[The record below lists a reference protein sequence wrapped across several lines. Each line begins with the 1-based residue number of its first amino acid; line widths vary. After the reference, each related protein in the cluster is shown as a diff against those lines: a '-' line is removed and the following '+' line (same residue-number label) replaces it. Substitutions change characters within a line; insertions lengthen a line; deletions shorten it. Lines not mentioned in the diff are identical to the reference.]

1 MADPRWTPIEI
12 GPNEDASLLRIRWK
26 DGGVSEYAPRDLRL
40 ACPCAGCVDEMTGR
54 RILRDDD
61 VAHDVHPLAI
71 RYVGRYALR
80 FDWSDGHGT
89 GIYPFEFLRRLDP
102 GLDSGAQKDVRISV
116 GSKAGPE
123 GARDT
128 GAEG

>member
-1 MADPRWTPIEI
+1 MADPRWTPLEI

-61 VAHDVHPLAI
+61 VAHGVHPLAI

-102 GLDSGAQKDVRISV
+102 GLDSGGQTDVRIPV
-116 GSKAGPE
+116 GSKRGPE
-123 GARDT
+123 GDRDA

>member
-1 MADPRWTPIEI
+1 MADARWTPVEI

-26 DGGVSEYAPRDLRL
+26 DGGISEYEPRELRL

-54 RILRDDD
+54 RILRAED
-61 VAHDVHPLAI
+61 VAPDVHPLAI

-89 GIYPFEFLRRLDP
+89 GIYPFEFLRRLDAEVGSDLPP
-102 GLDSGAQKDVRISV
+102 GVEAWKGGSGAPP
-116 GSKAGPE
+116 GAG
-123 GARDT
+123 D
-128 GAEG
+128 AEG